1 MLLVRGACPL
11 CKKYQ
16 DIELQTDLKDLSKL
30 PVYACEREVTHKCV
44 CLTHET

>member
-1 MLLVRGACPL
+1 MFALLARTN
-11 CKKYQ
+11 YQ

-30 PVYACEREVTHKCV
+30 PVHACEREMTHKCV